1 LLCALLGRT
10 FGWLESLQ
18 HADIAP
24 PYDPAIWLIFAVYI
38 AFVIVELAAAWI
50 ALAWDEEDKQL
61 LWLQPLQRLV
71 YRQIM
76 YVAVWRAVSR
86 ALAGAGQAW
95 GKLRRTG
102 TVVMSPEAR

>member
-1 LLCALLGRT
+1 M
-10 FGWLESLQ
+10 Q

-24 PYDPAIWLIFAVYI
+24 PYDPAIWLIFVIYI
-38 AFVIVELAAAWI
+38 AFVIVELGAAWI
-50 ALAWDEEDKQL
+50 AVAWDNEDKKL
-61 LWLQPLQRLV
+61 LRLQPLQRLV

-76 YVAVWRAVSR
+76 YIAVWRAVSR

-102 TVVMSPEAR
+102 TVAMSPEAPPSEVTTP